1 MSLSRTILARAPLA
15 WVLGAWLAWDAP
27 AAANVITDWDEKAV
41 ALVPPSPAG
50 ERIMALVH
58 VAMFDA
64 VNSIGHRYRPYLVQ
78 LGATADASKESAA
91 ASAAAAILAAQPG
104 QDAGAIRAALASYLA
119 SIADGPGKAEGIKLG
134 EAVAAKV
141 LAARANDGGDAP
153 DDYRP
158 ETRPG
163 RYVPTALTVG
173 STWPRMRPFALAEA
187 SQFRAPPPVALT
199 SPEWAAAYN
208 EIKDY
213 GGKTSTKRS
222 PQQTETA
229 RFWLMVGP
237 PAYHPVARQI
247 ARAKGMDAIDTARLM
262 ALYSVALTDAYIA
275 VFDSKYHYQF
285 WRPLTAI
292 RNGDIDDNP
301 ATTREPTWSPID
313 TTPMHP
319 EYPCAHCIESG
330 AATAVLEAMLGSNDI
345 PEVAMTSATAAGV
358 THRWTSL
365 RDFADEIAEA
375 RIWAGF
381 HYRFSTVVG
390 RDMGQRIGR
399 YVVRNVM
406 QVAK

>member
-78 LGATADASKESAA
+78 LGATADAAKESAA

-163 RYVPTALTVG
+163 RYV
-173 STWPRMRPFALAEA
+173 
-187 SQFRAPPPVALT
+187 
-199 SPEWAAAYN
+199 
-208 EIKDY
+208 
-213 GGKTSTKRS
+213 
-222 PQQTETA
+222 
-229 RFWLMVGP
+229 
-237 PAYHPVARQI
+237 
-247 ARAKGMDAIDTARLM
+247 
-262 ALYSVALTDAYIA
+262 
-275 VFDSKYHYQF
+275 
-285 WRPLTAI
+285 
-292 RNGDIDDNP
+292 
-301 ATTREPTWSPID
+301 
-313 TTPMHP
+313 
-319 EYPCAHCIESG
+319 
-330 AATAVLEAMLGSNDI
+330 
-345 PEVAMTSATAAGV
+345 
-358 THRWTSL
+358 
-365 RDFADEIAEA
+365 
-375 RIWAGF
+375 
-381 HYRFSTVVG
+381 
-390 RDMGQRIGR
+390 
-399 YVVRNVM
+399 
-406 QVAK
+406 